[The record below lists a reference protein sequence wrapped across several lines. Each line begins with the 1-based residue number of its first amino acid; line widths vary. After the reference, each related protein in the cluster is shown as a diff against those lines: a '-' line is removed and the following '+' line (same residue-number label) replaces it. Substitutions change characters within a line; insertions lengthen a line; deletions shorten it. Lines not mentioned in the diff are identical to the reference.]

1 LVWGS
6 PFWFGDPGIV
16 SWIPISKCRADAQRH
31 GDENTKLFS
40 KCRHMHRDMEM
51 KTENC
56 FQNADYADAQPW
68 TLEKQYADAIPPQCP
83 HRLK

>member
-1 LVWGS
+1 MMMEVVVIMQS
-6 PFWFGDPGIV
+6 
-16 SWIPISKCRADAQRH
+16 
-31 GDENTKLFS
+31 
-40 KCRHMHRDMEM
+40 MHRDMVMKTQNCFQNAEQMHRGMEM